1 MLLSL
6 AVLVAA
12 ALCGLFLGVPSAGR
26 AVDEK
31 ANPPVGRFQA
41 FQLKEGT
48 IAVLDTTSS
57 HLWVSDPL
65 NDKRWEDRGIP
76 AESKK

>member
-6 AVLVAA
+6 VVLVAA
-12 ALCGLFLGVPSAGR
+12 TLGGLFLGVPSTGR
-26 AVDEK
+26 AIDEK
-31 ANPPVGRFQA
+31 AHPSVGRFQA

-48 IAVLDTTSS
+48 IAVLDTTNS